1 MKNDVDSIRQEYI
14 DYIDGHMEE
23 AKEGTVSWRENLER
37 SALFAKGE
45 ITSRPLM
52 IPRIYKKE
60 TIREFERIAD
70 TTYRILT
77 KVIREYIRC
86 EEYRKLFPFP
96 KELEELILVP
106 TGYDSL
112 LPLTRMDI
120 FYHEDTG
127 EFDFCEI
134 NADGSTGMDEDRI
147 EDDMMIHNA
156 AHQEVLRHHAL
167 KTFELL
173 DSWVESFLSMY
184 GGYDKRVEHP
194 TVAIIDFLDKGIVR
208 EFEEFVRRFQRH
220 GVNCEICDIRELT
233 YKEGT
238 LYSRR
243 GHRIDAIYR
252 RAVTADIMEHF
263 DEVGDFLSAVRDQKV
278 FMAGAF
284 CTQIVHHK
292 WIFHVL
298 HLPRTRELLT
308 GDENAFVEKHVP
320 RTLPLAPAW
329 IALEEVLDNKDRYI
343 IKPDDAYGSKGVF
356 AGVTMDQAAWESR
369 VKEVYGTSC
378 ICQTYCPQYVDQN
391 MDVLYDFGT
400 WREFINSTGLYVYNG
415 TFRGVLARA
424 AASSGTIDFYDNE
437 RRQVV
442 YQWLDR

>member
-1 MKNDVDSIRQEYI
+1 MKNNVDSIRQEYV
-14 DYIDGHMEE
+14 DYINEHMEE
-23 AKEGTVSWRENLER
+23 AREGAENWKDNLEH
-37 SALFAKGE
+37 SALFARGQ

-52 IPRIYKKE
+52 IPRIYTKE
-60 TIREFERIAD
+60 TIREFQKIAD
-70 TTYRILT
+70 TAYCILT
-77 KVIREYIRC
+77 KVIREYLRC
-86 EEYRKLFPFP
+86 EDYRKLFPFS
-96 KELEELILVP
+96 KELEELILIP

-127 EFDFCEI
+127 AFDFCEI

-147 EDDMMIHNA
+147 ENDMMIHNV
-156 AHQEVLRHHAL
+156 AHQEVLRHHTL
-167 KTFELL
+167 RTFELL

-184 GGYDKRVEHP
+184 GNYQNRTEHP
-194 TVAIIDFLDKGIVR
+194 TVAIVDFLDKGIVR

-220 GVNCEICDIRELT
+220 GVHCEICDIRELT
-233 YKEGT
+233 YQDGA

-263 DEVGDFLSAVRDQKV
+263 NEIGDFLSAIREQKV

-298 HLPRTRELLT
+298 HLPRTKAFLT
-308 GDENAFVEKHVP
+308 EEERDFTEKHIPQTVP
-320 RTLPLAPAW
+320 LTPEW
-329 IALEEVLDNKDRYI
+329 IAMEEVLKHKDRYI

-356 AGVTMDQAAWESR
+356 AGVTMDQETWESR
-369 VKEVYGTSC
+369 VREVYGTAC
-378 ICQTYCPQYVDQN
+378 ICQKYCPQYLDQN

-400 WREFINSTGLYVYNG
+400 WRKFINSTGLYVYNG
-415 TFRGVLARA
+415 IFRGVLARA
-424 AASSGTIDFYDNE
+424 AASSGTIDFYANE

-442 YQWLDR
+442 YQWEP

>member
-1 MKNDVDSIRQEYI
+1 MKNEVDSIRQEYI
-14 DYIDGHMEE
+14 DYINGHMAE
-23 AKEGTVSWRENLER
+23 AAEGVADWKDNLER

-52 IPRIYKKE
+52 IPRIYTKE
-60 TIREFERIAD
+60 TIGEFRKIAD
-70 TTYRILT
+70 TTFGILT
-77 KVIREYIRC
+77 KAIREYIQN
-86 EEYRKLFPFP
+86 EDYRKLFPFP

-106 TGYDSL
+106 TGYDAL

-156 AHQEVLRHHAL
+156 AHQEVLRHHSL

-173 DSWVESFLSMY
+173 DGWVECFLSMY
-184 GGYDKRVEHP
+184 GAYDKRVDHP
-194 TVAIIDFLDKGIVR
+194 TVAITDFLEKGIVR

-220 GVNCEICDIRELT
+220 SVNCEICDIREFT
-233 YKEGT
+233 FRDGA
-238 LYSRR
+238 LYSKK
-243 GHRIDAIYR
+243 GHKIDAIYR

-263 DEVGDFLSAVRDQKV
+263 DEVGDFLTAIREQKV

-298 HLPRTRELLT
+298 HLPETKAFLT
-308 GDENAFVEKHVP
+308 EEENAFVEKHIPKTVP
-320 RTLPLAPAW
+320 LNEEW
-329 IALEEVLDNKDRYI
+329 IALEEVLKNKDRYI

-356 AGVTMDQAAWESR
+356 AGINMDQAAWEGR
-369 VKEVYGTSC
+369 VREVYGTPC
-378 ICQTYCPQYVDQN
+378 ICQVYCPQYVDRN

-400 WREFINSTGLYVYNG
+400 WRTFINSTGLYVYNG

-424 AASSGTIDFYDNE
+424 AASSGTIDFYENE

-442 YQWLDR
+442 YRWEN